1 MFKAIYLHDAILNI
15 FLLHV
20 WCIFFF
26 IYEFFL
32 GETSPSDTS
41 ESGSKGDNIQIYSV
55 VPPKSANQITGTFQ
69 N

>member
-1 MFKAIYLHDAILNI
+1 MYI
-15 FLLHV
+15 FY
-20 WCIFFF
+20 

-41 ESGSKGDNIQIYSV
+41 ESGSKGDTCNIQIHYV
-55 VPPKSANQITGTFQ
+55 DPPKSANQITGNFQ